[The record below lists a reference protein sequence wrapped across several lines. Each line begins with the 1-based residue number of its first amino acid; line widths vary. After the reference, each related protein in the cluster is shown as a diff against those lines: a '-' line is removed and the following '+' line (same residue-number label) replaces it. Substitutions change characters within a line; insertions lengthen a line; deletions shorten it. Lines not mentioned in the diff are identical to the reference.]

1 VTTFLAALVSSLL
14 VALALSRPRSIGRLT
29 PSPAAREFHPPTFPR
44 RAVDHDT
51 TREFIS
57 VVIAELQVG
66 RPVPDAV
73 RTACDEALPRHRH
86 QDITSASAD
95 PWLRKVAVIL
105 EVSAQ
110 TGAPAVHA
118 LEATMTSMA
127 ASQSLGRTVAAELAA
142 PRYTAVLLALLP
154 VLSWIF
160 GGVMGVS
167 PLGWLLSSAAGIAV
181 LLTGL
186 ALNAVGLWAIH
197 HIARTVTA

>member
-1 VTTFLAALVSSLL
+1 MTLLAALVSALL

-29 PSPAAREFHPPTFPR
+29 AIPSARAFHLPNFPR
-44 RAVDHDT
+44 RTANHDS

-86 QDITSASAD
+86 QDITSASTD

-127 ASQSLGRTVAAELAA
+127 ASQSLERTVAAELAA

-154 VLSWIF
+154 VLSWMF
-160 GGVMGVS
+160 GGAMDVS
-167 PLGWLLSSAAGIAV
+167 PLGWLLSSAAGIGV
-181 LLTGL
+181 LLTGVV
-186 ALNAVGLWAIH
+186 LNVVGLWAIH
-197 HIARTVTA
+197 HIARTVTS

>member
-1 VTTFLAALVSSLL
+1 MALLAALVSALL

-29 PSPAAREFHPPTFPR
+29 AIPPAQTFRLPNFPGR
-44 RAVDHDT
+44 TADHDS

-57 VVIAELQVG
+57 VVIAELHVG

-86 QDITSASAD
+86 QDITSASPD

-127 ASQSLGRTVAAELAA
+127 TSQSLERTVAAELAA
-142 PRYTAVLLALLP
+142 PRYTAVLLAVLP

-167 PLGWLLSSAAGIAV
+167 PLGWLLSSAVGIGV
-181 LLTGL
+181 LLTGVT
-186 ALNAVGLWAIH
+186 LNAAGLWAIH
-197 HIARTVTA
+197 HIARTVTS